1 MKTSTFNTVE
11 ISCAIDRYLYGKI
24 SAIICSY
31 YTMHGCTHLPILSK
45 ATGTSITNN
54 RGRLRISHH
63 HHIVPI
69 TYNNII
75 ETVKKLPKYK
85 INMAFEASLII
96 IPMRFLT
103 DAVAVN
109 CL

>member
-1 MKTSTFNTVE
+1 M
-11 ISCAIDRYLYGKI
+11 AAR
-24 SAIICSY
+24 
-31 YTMHGCTHLPILSK
+31 THLSILSK

-69 TYNNII
+69 TYNI